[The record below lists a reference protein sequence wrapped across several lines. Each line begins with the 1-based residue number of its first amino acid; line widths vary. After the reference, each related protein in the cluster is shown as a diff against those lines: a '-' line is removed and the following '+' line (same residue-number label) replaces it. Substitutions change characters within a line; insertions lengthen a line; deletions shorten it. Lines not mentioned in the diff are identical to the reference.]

1 MIHALKIKSEYFE
14 KVISG
19 EKLFE
24 VRVNDRDY
32 KVGDLLGLNEI
43 DKDENYTGRS
53 CMVYVDYIYDFGQD
67 NIVVMTIKP
76 VFMRRSDC
84 PKDPFSSVCNY
95 SVQMVSDERYS
106 EEASLIESEF
116 SAE

>member
-43 DKDENYTGRS
+43 DKDEKYTGRS
-53 CMVYVDYIYDFGQD
+53 CMVYVDYIYDFGRD

-76 VFMRRSDC
+76 VFMRKSDC
-84 PKDPFSSVCNY
+84 TKDPGSQVHNY
-95 SVQMVSDERYS
+95 SVPLTPDKKYGGEGFFV
-106 EEASLIESEF
+106 
-116 SAE
+116 